1 MGTEYGIFGD
11 SLFRTVSRNI
21 SRMAFKFQSV
31 MTQDDVMDLIQDTWL
46 RIVDK
51 SDQYDP
57 DGNFE
62 GWVYRICQNAV
73 NDFAKKCDKYRK
85 RRCALPENYDNEK
98 SSVFEEDRLSDFR
111 VIQNESVAHIE
122 NSIDTL
128 KPKQQKLVWMLV
140 DEVPYKRMAP
150 QLGCRVETVKTQ
162 VCRVRQC
169 LRKAM

>member
-11 SLFRTVSRNI
+11 YLFRTVSRNI
-21 SRMAFKFQSV
+21 SRMASKFQSV

-62 GWVYRICQNAV
+62 GWMYRIC
-73 NDFAKKCDKYRK
+73 
-85 RRCALPENYDNEK
+85 
-98 SSVFEEDRLSDFR
+98 
-111 VIQNESVAHIE
+111 QNESVAHIE